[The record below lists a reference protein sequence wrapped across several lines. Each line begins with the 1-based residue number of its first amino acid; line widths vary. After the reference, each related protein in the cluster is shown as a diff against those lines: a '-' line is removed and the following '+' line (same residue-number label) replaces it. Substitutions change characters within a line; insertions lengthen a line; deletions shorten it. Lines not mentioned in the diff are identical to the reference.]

1 MGFLMKRVAI
11 FILILSIFSP
21 LFADGKYKIQLGI
34 YANIKNAENIKKHF
48 PDDESLIK
56 TKKNGKR
63 HYLYIVNFESIKD
76 ANERLYDVKKII
88 PKAFILKQKP
98 EKKEIVKKEIKTIEP
113 KTIEFIQDIEVLP
126 PKPLKVI
133 EKTIKKDNNISKKL
147 EKKIDIIKDVKIG
160 ITLKEA
166 ILISLNKS
174 NKISSAKQKVI
185 QAKRKVDEKRAGYKP
200 KIVLYTTAGET
211 YQHIRGDDGLE
222 DNYFNGSA
230 EISLTQNLYSG
241 RKVTNSVKKE
251 IENLKITTYKYRSLV
266 EEEITNII
274 DAYISVIYEKKSIE
288 TNRENMENLQK
299 ILNIV
304 TKKEQ
309 SGASSKGDL
318 NYIKSNVENA
328 KALLVK
334 AESKYQNAL
343 SYYEYFIGEID
354 KTNMPLEEDF
364 KFTLETKEITLE
376 KMQKY
381 NAKIQQTKAQILV
394 EKYDFEAKKA
404 PFKPNLDLIVSAKHK
419 NTKSETT
426 PSEDRA
432 NIALSL
438 SYNLYNGGK
447 DKAALLKV
455 KSKIQELKYKLIDL
469 QESTRFNTIQMYE
482 NLTSSL
488 SSLEHTKK
496 EVQAN
501 QKVIKS
507 YWSAFK
513 YGEQDIQALLLAQ
526 RALNRSQL
534 DQIKERKNYVS
545 GYFKLKAQTGE
556 IFIKVGLI
564 DFVNPDKIIQDRKVS
579 VW

>member
-1 MGFLMKRVAI
+1 MRRVAV
-11 FILILSIFSP
+11 FLILLSVFLQ
-21 LFADGKYKIQLGI
+21 LFADTKYKIQLGV
-34 YANIKNAENIKKHF
+34 YTEDKNAKNIIKSF
-48 PDDESLIK
+48 PDDKTMIK
-56 TKKNGKR
+56 TKKSKNGTK
-63 HYLYIVNFESIKD
+63 YYVYIVGFSSIED
-76 ANERLYDVKKII
+76 ADKKLVDVR
-88 PKAFILKQKP
+88 
-98 EKKEIVKKEIKTIEP
+98 
-113 KTIEFIQDIEVLP
+113 
-126 PKPLKVI
+126 KVI
-133 EKTIKKDNNISKKL
+133 EKSFIINHKPTEKKRVEKIEILNTQPIEFVEKTIKERVIEKIVV
-147 EKKIDIIKDVKIG
+147 EKKPKRG

-200 KIVLYTTAGET
+200 RVVLYTTAGET
-211 YQHIRGDDGLE
+211 YQHIRGDGGLE

-241 RKVTNSVKKE
+241 RKVTNNIKKE
-251 IENLKITTYKYRSLV
+251 IENLKIATYRYRSLV

-299 ILNIV
+299 ILDIV
-304 TKKEQ
+304 NKKEQ

-343 SYYEYFIGEID
+343 SYYEYFIGDID
-354 KTNMPLEEDF
+354 ETNMPLKEEF
-364 KFTLETKEITLE
+364 KFTLETKEIILD

-426 PSEDRA
+426 PSEDKA

-564 DFVNPDKIIQDRKVS
+564 DFVNPDKIIQDRGVS